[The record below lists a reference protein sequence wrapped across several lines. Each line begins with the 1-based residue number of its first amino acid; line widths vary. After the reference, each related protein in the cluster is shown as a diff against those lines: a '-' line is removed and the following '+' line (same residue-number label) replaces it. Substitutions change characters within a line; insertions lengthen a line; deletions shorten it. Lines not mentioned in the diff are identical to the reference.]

1 MDFKTVF
8 GKLHVF
14 IIFIIETPISINN
27 VLQGKNT
34 RKWVN
39 YCCAPLGCVIIKQKI
54 TDNILNTSC

>member
-54 TDNILNTSC
+54 TEV